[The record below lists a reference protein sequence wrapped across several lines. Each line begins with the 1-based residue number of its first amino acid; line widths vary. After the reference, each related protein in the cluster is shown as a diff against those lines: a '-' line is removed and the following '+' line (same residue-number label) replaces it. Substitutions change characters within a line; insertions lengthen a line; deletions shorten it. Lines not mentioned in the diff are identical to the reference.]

1 MAMPSSGQINLFG
14 AGKEVV
20 IGAREAAIPDSTVL
34 QNFPNGISLTEIS
47 TGTGAA
53 ASDPINTYN
62 PPDDRPDGSTPHALS
77 EFYNYDD
84 DLQFP
89 IYQFDTNTTVG
100 YYYNSNTVFD
110 MYGISGD
117 RAFTDPSNTDN
128 PDPIVLTNTKW
139 REMTFRVKASQSV
152 LYRPIIIFRA
162 AGTDDRRDFCLNSFR
177 VNDSTLYHPEVT
189 TTAQYAIN
197 LSNDTIPSTW
207 FTIPTY
213 SGSTDNGKFVID
225 TGGSTPSSNTGPNA
239 GYVWNDFT
247 DAYATGNQYASAP
260 CNYWYFEASGS
271 ANGWAFFRLPTRSI
285 GGGSTDEWKFIYS
298 AWSFPVSSWQSSYFE
313 IVIEV
318 TAII

>member
-1 MAMPSSGQINLFG
+1 MAMPISGQINLFG

-53 ASDPINTYN
+53 SDDPINTFN
-62 PPDDRPDGSTPHALS
+62 APDDRPDGSTPHALS
-77 EFYNYDD
+77 EFYGYDD

-100 YYYNSNTVFD
+100 YYYNSDTVFD
-110 MYGISGD
+110 MYSILGD
-117 RAFTDPSNTDN
+117 RAFTSLLNADN
-128 PDPIVLTNTKW
+128 PDPIVLSNTKW

-162 AGTDDRRDFCLNSFR
+162 AGTDYRRDFCLNSFR

-189 TTAQYAIN
+189 TAQYAIN
-197 LSNDTIPSTW
+197 SSNDTIPSTW
-207 FTIPTY
+207 YDITT
-213 SGSTDNGKFVID
+213 GTAVGKFNVD
-225 TGGSTPSSNTGPNA
+225 SGGSTPSGNTGPDA

-247 DAYATGNQYASAP
+247 DAYATGNQYATDPAD
-260 CNYWYFEASGS
+260 YWYFEASSS
-271 ANGWAFFRLPTRSI
+271 ATGWAFFRLPTRSI

-298 AWSFPVSSWQSSYFE
+298 AWSNDVSSWQSSYFE

-318 TAII
+318 TGII